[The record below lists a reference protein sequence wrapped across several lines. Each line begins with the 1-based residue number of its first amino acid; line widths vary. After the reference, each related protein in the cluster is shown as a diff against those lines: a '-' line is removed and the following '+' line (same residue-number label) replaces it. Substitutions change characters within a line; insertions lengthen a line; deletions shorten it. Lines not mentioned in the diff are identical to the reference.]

1 MGEREAQE
9 VMRKDEELGTKMMD
23 EVIALVGF
31 IQRMLGYSLTG
42 DTKEHALFFL
52 YGTGANGKSVLLSSV
67 SGILGDY
74 QTTAPI
80 ETFTESHG
88 ERHPTEL
95 AGLHGA
101 RMVTSIETEK
111 NRRWAEK
118 KITNLT
124 GGDPISARFMRQDFF
139 TFVPVFKLIIAG
151 NHKPT
156 LKTVN
161 EAIKRRINFVP
172 FTVTIPEAERDKD
185 LAEKL
190 KAEWPGILQWMIE
203 GCLLWRRDG
212 LDQPQA
218 VKDATANYL
227 SDQDTLGQ
235 WIEECCDAEPGN
247 KFKFE
252 SVTNL
257 YESWCAYANRQEIEP
272 GSKIAFGDE
281 MEGKGFERDRNKQH
295 GRLIHG
301 IRLKHI
307 ETAGN
312 DYRRE

>member
-1 MGEREAQE
+1 
-9 VMRKDEELGTKMMD
+9 
-23 EVIALVGF
+23 
-31 IQRMLGYSLTG
+31 
-42 DTKEHALFFL
+42 
-52 YGTGANGKSVLLSSV
+52 
-67 SGILGDY
+67 
-74 QTTAPI
+74 
-80 ETFTESHG
+80 
-88 ERHPTEL
+88 
-95 AGLHGA
+95 
-101 RMVTSIETEK
+101 
-111 NRRWAEK
+111 
-118 KITNLT
+118 
-124 GGDPISARFMRQDFF
+124 MRQDFF

-185 LAEKL
+185 LTEKL

-203 GCLLWRRDG
+203 GCLLWQRDG

-295 GRLIHG
+295 GRLIRG
-301 IRLKHI
+301 IRLKRI
-307 ETAGN
+307 ETGGN